1 MDKIR
6 SILCALVSYIPVYV
20 YVWIRRPC
28 FMFCVLHFFFFF
40 TNASCI
46 VHGHEQYI
54 KVNEQYFISVNNNQ
68 KLFFYYFQFLVNF

>member
-1 MDKIR
+1 MFGFGVH
-6 SILCALVSYIPVYV
+6 ALRFV
-20 YVWIRRPC
+20 
-28 FMFCVLHFFFFF
+28 FCTFFFL